1 MSAVEA
7 ALAER
12 EQPAFARGAIIAM
25 LVAGLFSMSA
35 LAVLASFAP
44 DLRTGGDPRAHAL
57 SKSAV
62 GFGGLVRLLQLE
74 GKPVL
79 ISRTKAPPAN
89 PDAIRVLTP
98 DDGVKPDDIRAM
110 TATPTLVILPK
121 WEIGPDLRNRDWVS
135 KGPLDSRAD
144 ILSGPLSILDKP
156 QLLRRRGQAVI
167 PLKMAQTGETVG
179 EVRVDS
185 LQTIIATNLTPVV
198 VDDVGDVVLGVR
210 TDDNGDYVYVL
221 ADPDL
226 LNTFG
231 LRELEGARIAERLL
245 DLARPAPGGPVFF
258 DVTLNGYERG
268 RNLWKLAFEPP
279 FLAATLCAL
288 FAGVLMG
295 LQAAVRFGAER
306 RAERAIGLG
315 KRALADNQ
323 AGLIRMA
330 KREGRMAS
338 PYLKLVRDRTAKIVG
353 AGQIADED
361 KLEQL
366 LDRLGARRTE
376 LKISDLSQEA
386 KSVTDPAGLLRLA
399 RRLHQWKLEISRE
412 RQ

>member
-1 MSAVEA
+1 
-7 ALAER
+7 
-12 EQPAFARGAIIAM
+12 
-25 LVAGLFSMSA
+25 
-35 LAVLASFAP
+35 
-44 DLRTGGDPRAHAL
+44 
-57 SKSAV
+57 
-62 GFGGLVRLLQLE
+62 
-74 GKPVL
+74 
-79 ISRTKAPPAN
+79 
-89 PDAIRVLTP
+89 
-98 DDGVKPDDIRAM
+98 
-110 TATPTLVILPK
+110 
-121 WEIGPDLRNRDWVS
+121 
-135 KGPLDSRAD
+135 
-144 ILSGPLSILDKP
+144 
-156 QLLRRRGQAVI
+156 
-167 PLKMAQTGETVG
+167 MAQTGETVG